1 MKKILFALLVTAGF
15 GLSQAQKI
23 EFETATLDYGQVAL
37 NADGHRTFTV
47 KNTGT
52 KDLVLSSVQPS
63 CGCTATEFTKTP
75 IAPGKTGTI
84 TVLYNTGIPGAFS
97 KSIEVFS
104 NDPEK
109 QRSTIF
115 IKGVVQNAATAAKK

>member
-1 MKKILFALLVTAGF
+1 MKKILFALLVTAGI

-23 EFETATLDYGQVAL
+23 EFETVTLDYGQVVL

-63 CGCTATEFTKTP
+63 CGCTATEFTKTA